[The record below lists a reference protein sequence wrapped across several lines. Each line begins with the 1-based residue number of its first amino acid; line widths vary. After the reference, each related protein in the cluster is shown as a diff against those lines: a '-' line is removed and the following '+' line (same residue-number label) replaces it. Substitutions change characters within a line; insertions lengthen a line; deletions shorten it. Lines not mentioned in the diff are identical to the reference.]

1 MHVTQIELL
10 QQMPIF
16 GGLPAEALELLLEG
30 APSVSV
36 RAQDFFFREGDP
48 AVSMFVLE
56 RGSVAVLRSW
66 EGRELLL
73 RRLGKGDC
81 FGEMALLDLFPRSA
95 AVRAEEDCRA
105 IELTPA
111 HLYRLFERDPVQFA
125 MIQMNIGREVSR
137 RLRVADEQLFRVRMG
152 DAEIDPA
159 VVFPST

>member
-1 MHVTQIELL
+1 MLKTQIELL

-73 RRLGKGDC
+73 RRLGKGDRKSTRLNSSHHAISR
-81 FGEMALLDLFPRSA
+81 MPSSA
-95 AVRAEEDCRA
+95 
-105 IELTPA
+105 
-111 HLYRLFERDPVQFA
+111 
-125 MIQMNIGREVSR
+125 
-137 RLRVADEQLFRVRMG
+137 
-152 DAEIDPA
+152 
-159 VVFPST
+159 